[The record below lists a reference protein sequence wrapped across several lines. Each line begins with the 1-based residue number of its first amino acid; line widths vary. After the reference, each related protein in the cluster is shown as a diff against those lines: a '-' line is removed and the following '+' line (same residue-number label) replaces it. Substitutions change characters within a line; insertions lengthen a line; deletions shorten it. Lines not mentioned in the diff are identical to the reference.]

1 MSIIPFDYH
10 VHSSISPD
18 SKCPMEDS
26 CRAAVEN
33 GLTELVFTEH
43 LEFYSPGHAGYP
55 FDAAYLDR
63 YFETLEAC
71 RRQFAGALS
80 LPSGIEIGQA
90 TWDLQE
96 AERILT
102 QFRFDYVIGS
112 LHSHKG
118 SDDYCF
124 VDFTDLDVE
133 VILDR
138 YYQELLELC
147 SWGGFD
153 VLGHLTYPLRYI
165 TGRDHIPVDMSRYDE
180 IIREILRT
188 LIQQRRGIEVNTST
202 LRQGLGEPMPSL
214 HYLKMFRE
222 LGGEIVTLG
231 SDAHRSADLGAGI
244 PEGMALL
251 QEAGFDYFAFYKK
264 REPRMLRII

>member
-1 MSIIPFDYH
+1 MFVNLFDSH
-10 VHSSISPD
+10 THSRNSNDGEHSVGYL
-18 SKCPMEDS
+18 CE
-26 CRAAVEN
+26 AAVEK
-33 GLTELVFTEH
+33 GLMGICVTDHYECCQPQQRFGVRIRN
-43 LEFYSPGHAGYP
+43 SV
-55 FDAAYLDR
+55 LD
-63 YFETLEAC
+63 TAKA
-71 RRQFAGALS
+71 RQFVRDGFMLM
-80 LPSGIEIGQA
+80 SGIEIGQA

-188 LIQQRRGIEVNTST
+188 LIQQHRGIEVNTST